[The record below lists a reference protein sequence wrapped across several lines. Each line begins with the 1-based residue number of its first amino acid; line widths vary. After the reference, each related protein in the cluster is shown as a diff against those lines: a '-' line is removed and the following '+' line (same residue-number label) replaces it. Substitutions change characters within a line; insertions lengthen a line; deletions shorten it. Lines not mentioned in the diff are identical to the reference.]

1 MSFHHLS
8 PVILTLVV
16 AVGAGFALI
25 LVATIVVIIGVH
37 QEEAAKTAVRGLLP
51 PTTCALLARWVL
63 GAHFYLIPGQLPKPD
78 SDGPEEEDEPPW
90 YERPRPPRVR

>member
-1 MSFHHLS
+1 MSFIHL
-8 PVILTLVV
+8 LLALVV

-37 QEEAAKTAVRGLLP
+37 QEEAAKTAFRGLRP

-78 SDGPEEEDEPPW
+78 PDEPEEDEPPW
-90 YERPRPPRVR
+90 YERPRPPRAR